1 MDKKVSRSIKLYL
14 DGKQIDGSVNGIR
27 AEVRKLTA
35 EMNKLKVGTKEYQ
48 EKALE
53 ISKLNSILS
62 AHRKEVSQVNKEFLS
77 TKEMI
82 KDSISKFKDYGL
94 AIFGVSK
101 GIEGIKNL
109 LGKIPGPMGTVASSF
124 TQMLDAGRW
133 WYNYNV
139 EVEEAIRLTHEF
151 TGLTGKDLTH
161 VQSQVSAIAKS
172 MGKDYKEVLET
183 VDMLMNQ
190 FGVSADEAI
199 NAIKDGIQAGGDL
212 NGTLLQQMKQFG
224 PAAKDAGNSIQ
235 DLVAM
240 IAQTRSGI
248 FNEEGM
254 AMIQTA
260 ENKIRQMSTKTAA
273 SLDAIGVSSQQLE
286 SDLVSGQKTM
296 FEAVQMVSQKL
307 MELPQNSAE
316 VGQTMKNV
324 FGQTASNEGMAMVA
338 AIGDMTTNMEELK
351 GVTGEY
357 GEIQRQQIEAEAELT
372 EKFENF
378 FNIGQSGFQELTGK
392 AKLYITQ
399 ALISAI
405 DNTKK
410 LVNWFIDFYNKS
422 VAVRGSIQVIALNFK
437 QVWTAAK
444 TAINYI
450 IDLFKQLGRMLK
462 GVANTFKGIF
472 TLDFD
477 LAGKGLEQ
485 IFNIGPLLKEW
496 KDDIVKGFK
505 EAASNAADAWNN
517 TLGGK
522 IKPISIEG
530 HSSAAEN
537 GGVTVYGHRGSKA
550 LPDDEDDEKKKGK
563 GNKGKKN
570 DADKAAAKAK
580 ADAEKAAAKAEAER
594 RKKLQEQLTAIDVKY
609 EEQRRN
615 LQKKWMR
622 GEIGTKEELNRQLEA
637 LERQE
642 LEEKLAIAGLEEKQ
656 RSALQDKL
664 LAMQR
669 KLYEQLEGVIEDSA
683 DWEKDDWEKKLEEL
697 QKQED
702 RQREIIEEAHRQKL
716 IDEKAY
722 QQELTKIQK
731 KYLEKRSEIKR
742 EQDKADLAADLAARE
757 RLGLEMGES
766 ARKTEEALRIMRRDS
781 LEMAL
786 ADETL
791 NAEQRREL
799 QTQLDQD
806 IIEEYKKTKEKIE
819 EITNTV
825 ASLVDDAMEQ
835 VFEDGAK
842 GLKNFGKEVLKTVLN
857 IVEKQILAY
866 EAAILTKEIA
876 SKSWAGV
883 ASAAGLMAI
892 ITAAFAAAKA
902 AIGQFSEGGYT
913 GKGRK
918 DEPAGIVHKGEY
930 VLPQEAVDNP
940 SLKPVIGAIE
950 KAREKGTLGQ
960 MGEED
965 IAEAIGEKH
974 VASHTPLPNQSAKP
988 SGQHAVAEPPLAE
1001 KGMAATVLQQR
1012 EHLIPTVTLPTSQWT
1027 MPSIDVVDMSRRSNS
1042 IANMG
1047 ERGVKGVYG
1056 ASHAAPATVNM
1067 ADMEVMKEVAA
1078 VVRDLKGRLDE
1089 PIVAE
1094 TYTVGRGGINEA
1106 QDLVT
1111 RMKANAARGK
1121 R

>member
-1 MDKKVSRSIKLYL
+1 MDKKVSRTIKLYL
-14 DGKQIDGSVNGIR
+14 DGKQINGSVNGIR
-27 AEVRKLTA
+27 SEIRKLTR
-35 EMNKLKVGTKEYQ
+35 EMNRLEVGTEEYQ
-48 EKALE
+48 EKAKE
-53 ISKLNSILS
+53 ISKLNSILA

-77 TKEMI
+77 TKERLSQAI
-82 KDSISKFKDYGL
+82 DKVKNVGL
-94 AIFGVSK
+94 GIFGLTK
-101 GIEGIKNL
+101 GIEGFQSL
-109 LGKIPGPMGTVASSF
+109 LGKLPGPIGAVASSF
-124 TQMLDAGRW
+124 TQMIDAGRW

-139 EVEEAIRLTHEF
+139 EVEEAIRLTREF

-172 MGKDYKEVLET
+172 MGKDYKEVLGT

-254 AMIQTA
+254 AMIQQA
-260 ENKIRQMSTKTAA
+260 ENKLRTMSAATAK
-273 SLDAIGVSSQQLE
+273 SLDAIGIPSKQLE
-286 SDLVSGQKTM
+286 EDLVSGQTTM
-296 FEAVQMVSQKL
+296 FEAVQKVSNKL
-307 MELPQNSAE
+307 MELPQNSAA
-316 VGQTMKNV
+316 VGQAMKDV
-324 FGQTASNEGMAMVA
+324 FGKTASNEGLAMVA

-530 HSSAAEN
+530 HSSAAEH

-642 LEEKLAIAGLEEKQ
+642 LEEKLGIAGLEEKQ

-716 IDEKAY
+716 IDEEDYQAALSRLQNDY
-722 QQELTKIQK
+722 QQRRHDLEYEKDKEDFEKKILRRK
-731 KYLEKRSEIKR
+731 EEGIANLETEAETANAI
-742 EQDKADLAADLAARE
+742 
-757 RLGLEMGES
+757 LEMQ
-766 ARKTEEALRIMRRDS
+766 RQHLEEL
-781 LEMAL
+781 LE
-786 ADETL
+786 DTRL
-791 NAEQRREL
+791 NAEQRAEVERQLSEMNLSEHANTLAKINEL
-799 QTQLDQD
+799 V
-806 IIEEYKKTKEKIE
+806 
-819 EITNTV
+819 NTYT
-825 ASLVDDAMEQ
+825 SMIDTAMEN
-835 VFEDGAK
+835 VFESGIH
-842 GLKNFGKEVLKTVLN
+842 GLKDFAKEVLKTVLDAA
-857 IVEKQILAY
+857 EKEILAHQ
-866 EAAILTKEIA
+866 AVILAKEIA

-883 ASAAGLMAI
+883 ASAAGLMALI
-892 ITAAFAAAKA
+892 SAAFAAAKA

-974 VASHTPLPNQSAKP
+974 AASHTPLPNQSAKP

-1012 EHLIPTVTLPTSQWT
+1012 EQLIPTVTLPTSQWT

-1078 VVRDLKGRLDE
+1078 VVRDLRGRLDE